1 MYNYILL
8 IKICDTNKCKGG
20 LGLNLL
26 RKTREEELIPF
37 CSGVFVTFDK
47 FHPLKTRRKE
57 PSILVT
63 AHLDAPASVGV
74 FLSPH
79 HCY

>member
-57 PSILVT
+57 PNILV
-63 AHLDAPASVGV
+63 AARLDGPGFGRGFFVP
-74 FLSPH
+74 SPLL
-79 HCY
+79 